1 MSDKKTFSFKCH
13 KINGGTGEG
22 KAVVSSDA
30 INFYNADSETGII
43 IEKNHALKG
52 KSIACKVV
60 IFPNGKGSSIVQGDG
75 IYNLTQKGTA
85 PVAMII
91 KEPDTILVAGAVIW
105 RIPLVDKVPDEF
117 YEQVEYDDYIKVE
130 ADEGLITL
138 IKAS

>member
-1 MSDKKTFSFKCH
+1 MSDKRTFSFKCH

-22 KAVVSSDA
+22 KAIVSSDA
-30 INFYNADSETGII
+30 INFYNADSETGVI

-52 KSIACKVV
+52 KSIALKVV
-60 IFPNGKGSSIVQGDG
+60 IFPGGKGSSIVQGDG
-75 IYNLTQKGTA
+75 IYNLTQKGIA
-85 PVAMII
+85 PVALII

-117 YEQVEYDDYIKVE
+117 YEQVEDDDYIRVE

-138 IKAS
+138 VKAS